1 MSYKTLLVHAEPEWG
16 SSDSVIAARLVAEMF
31 EAHVIGVGA
40 EALDLPTYSY
50 VEGQLVQMIRDDV
63 DQDLISAKTR
73 FDTAMIGA
81 PHGASFVSGL
91 DRPATLMK
99 ERARGAD
106 LIVAR
111 RPPHGASPLNL
122 CLPADLVL
130 GAGAPVLL
138 APEGAPPLQAR
149 QVVVAWKDKPEAR
162 RALVDALPFLAR
174 AEQVLLAAFC
184 EADAQPETHHQLQEV
199 AARLSRHG
207 IKADIRTAPPSGDSI
222 AADLEDAASTL
233 GADLVVA
240 GAYSHSRMNEWVL
253 GGATQELLDRF
264 GRYVLF
270 SR

>member
-16 SSDSVIAARLVAEMF
+16 SSDSLVAARHVAEMF
-31 EAHVIGVGA
+31 GAHVIGVGA
-40 EALDLPTYSY
+40 EAFDLPSYSY

-63 DQDLISAKTR
+63 DQDLVSAKVR
-73 FDTAMIGA
+73 FDTAMMGA
-81 PHGASFVSGL
+81 PQGASFVSGL
-91 DRPATLMK
+91 DRPAALMK
-99 ERARGAD
+99 RRARGAD

-111 RPPHGASPLNL
+111 RPPRGSSALNL

-130 GAGAPVLL
+130 GAGTPVLL
-138 APEGAPPLQAR
+138 APEGAAPLKAR

-174 AEQVLLAAFC
+174 AESVVLAAFC
-184 EADAQPETHHQLQEV
+184 SADAQPETHHELQEV

-207 IKADIRTAPPSGDSI
+207 IEAEIRIAPPSADCI
-222 AADLEDAASTL
+222 ASDLEDAAAGL

-253 GGATQELLDRF
+253 GGVTQDLLAGF